1 MCKVNPNVLISKLLN
16 PISFFKFQV
25 KNLEEYSFRP
35 GNVVSDISSIYINF
49 AEFNSFLSAVSKD
62 GRSYSPGLVLFTQ
75 TIFSNF
81 MESRLEVFF
90 TRIQGYKHEELNL
103 FLLSKISIS
112 QLVISNIRFQ
122 LSMLILV
129 LLLLSGF

>member
-1 MCKVNPNVLISKLLN
+1 MCKVNPNVVISKLSN

-81 MESRLEVFF
+81 MESRLEVFLL
-90 TRIQGYKHEELNL
+90 GYKAT
-103 FLLSKISIS
+103 STKS
-112 QLVISNIRFQ
+112 
-122 LSMLILV
+122 LII
-129 LLLLSGF
+129 FF